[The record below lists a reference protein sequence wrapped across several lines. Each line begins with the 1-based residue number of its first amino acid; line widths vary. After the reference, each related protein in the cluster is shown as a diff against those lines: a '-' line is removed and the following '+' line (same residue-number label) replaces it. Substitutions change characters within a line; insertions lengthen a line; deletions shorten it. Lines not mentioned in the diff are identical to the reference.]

1 MEVAVEDDQQSSA
14 GEMDIVSLRSAELEK
29 GAAPTRI
36 LIAPWGD
43 VESTQGQFFVD
54 GQAVAATIEQFREH
68 GTDIP
73 IDFEHQT
80 LGGSYSSPDG
90 LAPAAGWIKNLI
102 GIESVGLMADVE
114 WTELGL
120 EHLQKRQYRYLS
132 PVALI
137 RKSDR
142 RLVGLHSAALTNKP
156 AIVGMEALVNRET
169 SSEERDCGV
178 PLAAC
183 SQCDRDD
190 ASCEQEQAS
199 RPLHPGEVNNSS
211 QTVQIAQAPDKSGFH
226 SACGSLDQSLEEE
239 SMVETLEKLRKQ
251 LALDQQDGARQ
262 VLVAASRRLVELEKR
277 EAQKG
282 AEARVSEAMAAG
294 KLTEAQREWALKL
307 ALSDAPSFDEWSA
320 AAPMV
325 VNLGRTAA
333 PSAGDSV
340 AQASQLVAARARS
353 EYRCESA
360 LQALTSEDAYV
371 QQAMRESNQ

>member
-1 MEVAVEDDQQSSA
+1 MGDDQQRSA
-14 GEMDIVSLRSAELEK
+14 SEMDVVSLRSAELET

-43 VESTQGQFFVD
+43 VESTQGHFVVD

-80 LGGSYSSPDG
+80 LGGSYASPDG
-90 LAPAAGWIKNLI
+90 LAPAAGWIKDLI

-156 AIVGMEALVNRET
+156 AIVGMEALVNRED
-169 SSEERDCGV
+169 SSEAHDCGV

-183 SQCDRDD
+183 CQCDRDG
-190 ASCEQEQAS
+190 ASEEHGRTSHPWQ
-199 RPLHPGEVNNSS
+199 PGEDSPN
-211 QTVQIAQAPDKSGFH
+211 QTVQIAQAPDKSGF
-226 SACGSLDQSLEEE
+226 SRRAGTCGSLDQTLEEE

-251 LALDQQDGARQ
+251 LDLDQINGARQ
-262 VLVAASRRLVELEKR
+262 VLVAASRRIAELEQR
-277 EAQKG
+277 EEDKG

-307 ALSDAPSFDEWSA
+307 ALSDAQSFDDWSA

-325 VNLGRTAA
+325 VSLGRTAA
-333 PSAGDSV
+333 PSAGDSM
-340 AQASQLVAARARS
+340 AQTSQLAAARARS
-353 EYRCESA
+353 EYRCESV
-360 LQALTSEDAYV
+360 LQALTSEDAFV

>member
-1 MEVAVEDDQQSSA
+1 MEDDQQSSA
-14 GEMDIVSLRSAELEK
+14 SEMDIVSLRSAELET

-102 GIESVGLMADVE
+102 GIESVGRMAAVE

-156 AIVGMEALVNRET
+156 AIVGMEALVNREDTAVSNRT
-169 SSEERDCGV
+169 SPIPSVDTAV
-178 PLAAC
+178 A
-183 SQCDRDD
+183 
-190 ASCEQEQAS
+190 
-199 RPLHPGEVNNSS
+199 HGEVKNST
-211 QTVQIAQAPDKSGFH
+211 QTVQIAQAPDESGFH
-226 SACGSLDQSLEEE
+226 SACGSLNNVLEEE

-251 LALDQQDGARQ
+251 LDMDQQGGARQ
-262 VLVAASRRLVELEKR
+262 VLVAASQRIAELEQQE
-277 EAQKG
+277 EAKG
-282 AEARVSEAMAAG
+282 AEARVAEAMTAG
-294 KLTEAQREWALKL
+294 KLTESQRDWALKL
-307 ALSDAPSFDEWSA
+307 ALSDAQSFDEWTA
-320 AAPMV
+320 AAPV
-325 VNLGRTAA
+325 IVNLGRTAA
-333 PSAGDSV
+333 PSASDPAEQTSR
-340 AQASQLVAARARS
+340 LVAARARS
-353 EYRCESA
+353 EYRCESV

-371 QQAMRESNQ
+371 QQAMKESGR

>member
-1 MEVAVEDDQQSSA
+1 MEDDQQSSA
-14 GEMDIVSLRSAELEK
+14 GEMDMVSLRSAELEA

-43 VESTQGQFFVD
+43 VESTQGHFFVD

-90 LAPAAGWIKNLI
+90 LAPAAGWIKDLI

-156 AIVGMEALVNRET
+156 AIVGMEALVNRED
-169 SSEERDCGV
+169 SSD
-178 PLAAC
+178 
-183 SQCDRDD
+183 
-190 ASCEQEQAS
+190 
-199 RPLHPGEVNNSS
+199 
-211 QTVQIAQAPDKSGFH
+211 QTVQIAQAPDKSGF
-226 SACGSLDQSLEEE
+226 SRRAGTCGSLDQTLEEE

-251 LALDQQDGARQ
+251 LDLDQRNGARQ
-262 VLVAASRRLVELEKR
+262 VLVAASRRIAELEQR
-277 EAQKG
+277 EEDKG
-282 AEARVSEAMAAG
+282 AEERVSEAMAAG

-307 ALSDAPSFDEWSA
+307 ALSDAQSFDDWSA

-325 VNLGRTAA
+325 VSLGRTAA
-333 PSAGDSV
+333 PSAGDSM
-340 AQASQLVAARARS
+340 AQTSQLAAARARS
-353 EYRCESA
+353 EYRCEA
-360 LQALTSEDAYV
+360 VLQALTSEDAFV

>member
-1 MEVAVEDDQQSSA
+1 MEDDQQSSA
-14 GEMDIVSLRSAELEK
+14 GEMDVVSLRSAELEA

-43 VESTQGQFFVD
+43 VESTQGHFFVD

-90 LAPAAGWIKNLI
+90 LAPAAGWIKDLI

-156 AIVGMEALVNRET
+156 AIVGMEALVNRED
-169 SSEERDCGV
+169 SSD
-178 PLAAC
+178 
-183 SQCDRDD
+183 
-190 ASCEQEQAS
+190 
-199 RPLHPGEVNNSS
+199 
-211 QTVQIAQAPDKSGFH
+211 QTVQIAQAPDKSGF
-226 SACGSLDQSLEEE
+226 SRRAGTCGSLDQTLEEE

-251 LALDQQDGARQ
+251 LDLDQRNGARQ
-262 VLVAASRRLVELEKR
+262 VLVAASRRIAELEQR
-277 EAQKG
+277 EEDKG
-282 AEARVSEAMAAG
+282 AEERVSEAMAAG

-307 ALSDAPSFDEWSA
+307 ALSDAQSFDDWSA

-325 VNLGRTAA
+325 VSLGRTAA
-333 PSAGDSV
+333 PSAGDSM
-340 AQASQLVAARARS
+340 AQTSQLAAARARS
-353 EYRCESA
+353 EYRCEA
-360 LQALTSEDAYV
+360 VLQALTSEDAFV
-371 QQAMRESNQ
+371 QQAMMEVSSSQ

>member
-1 MEVAVEDDQQSSA
+1 MNDNELTTMVETD
-14 GEMDIVSLRSAELEK
+14 MVSLRSAELET
-29 GAAPTRI
+29 GTAPTRI

-43 VESTQGQFFVD
+43 VESTRGQFFVD

-80 LGGSYSSPDG
+80 LGGSYASPDG
-90 LAPAAGWIKNLI
+90 LAPAAGWIKDLI

-156 AIVGMEALVNRET
+156 AIVGMEALVNREDAAIDHST
-169 SSEERDCGV
+169 SPNGTADTAVAHRGV
-178 PLAAC
+178 A
-183 SQCDRDD
+183 R
-190 ASCEQEQAS
+190 
-199 RPLHPGEVNNSS
+199 GEVKNSA
-211 QTVQIAQAPDKSGFH
+211 QTVQIAQAE
-226 SACGSLDQSLEEE
+226 ACGSLNNALEEE

-251 LALDQQDGARQ
+251 LDMDQQGGARQ
-262 VLVAASRRLVELEKR
+262 VLVAASARIAELEQQE
-277 EAQKG
+277 EAKG
-282 AEARVSEAMAAG
+282 AEERVSEAMAAG

-307 ALSDAPSFDEWSA
+307 ALRDAQSFDEWSA
-320 AAPMV
+320 AAPVV

-333 PSAGDSV
+333 PSAGDPA
-340 AQASQLVAARARS
+340 AQSGQLVAARARS
-353 EYRCESA
+353 EYRGEA
-360 LQALTSEDAYV
+360 VLQALTSEDAYV
-371 QQAMRESNQ
+371 QQAMKEGSQ

>member
-1 MEVAVEDDQQSSA
+1 M
-14 GEMDIVSLRSAELEK
+14 SLRSAELEA

-43 VESTQGQFFVD
+43 VESTQGHFFVD

-90 LAPAAGWIKNLI
+90 LAPAAGWIKDLI

-156 AIVGMEALVNRET
+156 AIVGMEALVNRED
-169 SSEERDCGV
+169 SSD
-178 PLAAC
+178 
-183 SQCDRDD
+183 
-190 ASCEQEQAS
+190 
-199 RPLHPGEVNNSS
+199 
-211 QTVQIAQAPDKSGFH
+211 QTVQIAQAPDKSGF
-226 SACGSLDQSLEEE
+226 SRRAGTCGSLDQTLEEE

-251 LALDQQDGARQ
+251 LDLDQRNGARQ
-262 VLVAASRRLVELEKR
+262 VLVAASRRIAELEQR
-277 EAQKG
+277 EEDKG
-282 AEARVSEAMAAG
+282 AEERVSEAMAAG

-307 ALSDAPSFDEWSA
+307 ALSDAQSFDDWSA

-325 VNLGRTAA
+325 VSLGRTAA

-340 AQASQLVAARARS
+340 AQTNQLVAARARS
-353 EYRCESA
+353 EYRCEA
-360 LQALTSEDAYV
+360 VLQALTSEEAYV
-371 QQAMRESNQ
+371 QQAMREVPVASNQ

>member
-1 MEVAVEDDQQSSA
+1 MEDDQQCSA
-14 GEMDIVSLRSAELEK
+14 GEMDIVSLRSAELET

-80 LGGSYSSPDG
+80 LGGTYASPDG
-90 LAPAAGWIKNLI
+90 LAPAAGWIKDLI

-156 AIVGMEALVNRET
+156 AIVGMEALVNRED
-169 SSEERDCGV
+169 SS
-178 PLAAC
+178 
-183 SQCDRDD
+183 
-190 ASCEQEQAS
+190 
-199 RPLHPGEVNNSS
+199 N
-211 QTVQIAQAPDKSGFH
+211 QTVQVAQAK
-226 SACGSLDQSLEEE
+226 ARGSLDQTLEEE

-251 LALDQQDGARQ
+251 LALDQRDGARQ
-262 VLVAASRRLVELEKR
+262 VLVAASQRLAELEQR
-277 EAQKG
+277 EEQKG

-307 ALSDAPSFDEWSA
+307 ALSDAQSFDHWSA

-333 PSAGDSV
+333 PSAGDSM
-340 AQASQLVAARARS
+340 AQTSQLVAARARS
-353 EYRCESA
+353 EFRCESV
-360 LQALTSEDAYV
+360 LQALTSEEAYV
-371 QQAMRESNQ
+371 QQAMRESSQ

>member
-1 MEVAVEDDQQSSA
+1 MEDDQQSSA
-14 GEMDIVSLRSAELEK
+14 GEMDMVSLRSAELEA

-43 VESTQGQFFVD
+43 VESTQGHFFVD

-90 LAPAAGWIKNLI
+90 LAPAAGWIKDLV

-156 AIVGMEALVNRET
+156 AIVGMEALVNRED
-169 SSEERDCGV
+169 SSDEHGR
-178 PLAAC
+178 
-183 SQCDRDD
+183 
-190 ASCEQEQAS
+190 ASCPGHA
-199 RPLHPGEVNNSS
+199 GEVKSS
-211 QTVQIAQAPDKSGFH
+211 TQTVQIAQAPDKSGF
-226 SACGSLDQSLEEE
+226 SRRAGTCGSLDQTLEEE

-251 LALDQQDGARQ
+251 LDLDQRNGARQ
-262 VLVAASRRLVELEKR
+262 VLVAASRRIAELEQR
-277 EAQKG
+277 EEDKG
-282 AEARVSEAMAAG
+282 AEERVSEAMAAG

-307 ALSDAPSFDEWSA
+307 ALSDAQSFDDWSA

-325 VNLGRTAA
+325 VSLGRTAA

-353 EYRCESA
+353 EFRCESV

>member
-1 MEVAVEDDQQSSA
+1 MKDNELTTMVETD
-14 GEMDIVSLRSAELEK
+14 MVSLRSAELET

-80 LGGSYSSPDG
+80 LGGSYASPDG
-90 LAPAAGWIKNLI
+90 LAPAAGWIKDLI

-156 AIVGMEALVNRET
+156 AIVGMEALVNRED
-169 SSEERDCGV
+169 SS
-178 PLAAC
+178 
-183 SQCDRDD
+183 
-190 ASCEQEQAS
+190 
-199 RPLHPGEVNNSS
+199 N
-211 QTVQIAQAPDKSGFH
+211 QTVQIAQAD
-226 SACGSLDQSLEEE
+226 ACGSLNNALEEE

-251 LALDQQDGARQ
+251 LDLDQRDGARQ
-262 VLVAASRRLVELEKR
+262 VLMAASQRIAELEQR
-277 EAQKG
+277 EEDKG

-307 ALSDAPSFDEWSA
+307 ALSDAQSFDEWSA

-340 AQASQLVAARARS
+340 AQTSQLAAARARS
-353 EYRCESA
+353 EYRCESV
-360 LQALTSEDAYV
+360 LQALTSEEAYV

>member
-1 MEVAVEDDQQSSA
+1 MEDDQQSSA
-14 GEMDIVSLRSAELEK
+14 GEMDMVSLRSAELEA

-43 VESTQGQFFVD
+43 VESTQGHFFVD

-90 LAPAAGWIKNLI
+90 LAPAAGWIKDLI

-156 AIVGMEALVNRET
+156 AIVGMEALVNRED
-169 SSEERDCGV
+169 SSD
-178 PLAAC
+178 
-183 SQCDRDD
+183 
-190 ASCEQEQAS
+190 
-199 RPLHPGEVNNSS
+199 
-211 QTVQIAQAPDKSGFH
+211 QTVQIAQAPDKSGF
-226 SACGSLDQSLEEE
+226 SRRAGTCGSLDQTLEEE

-251 LALDQQDGARQ
+251 LDLDQRNGARQ
-262 VLVAASRRLVELEKR
+262 VLVAASRRIAELEQR
-277 EAQKG
+277 EEDKG
-282 AEARVSEAMAAG
+282 AEERVSEAMAAG

-307 ALSDAPSFDEWSA
+307 ALSDAQSFDDWSA

-325 VNLGRTAA
+325 VSLGRTAA
-333 PSAGDSV
+333 PSAGDSM
-340 AQASQLVAARARS
+340 AQTSQLAAARARS
-353 EYRCESA
+353 EYRCESV
-360 LQALTSEDAYV
+360 LQALTSEDAFV

>member
-1 MEVAVEDDQQSSA
+1 MEDDQQCSA
-14 GEMDIVSLRSAELEK
+14 GEMDMVSLRSAELETEV
-29 GAAPTRI
+29 APTRV

-43 VESTQGQFFVD
+43 VESTQGHFFVD

-80 LGGSYSSPDG
+80 LGGSYASPDG

-156 AIVGMEALVNRET
+156 AIVGMEALVNRED
-169 SSEERDCGV
+169 SSN
-178 PLAAC
+178 
-183 SQCDRDD
+183 
-190 ASCEQEQAS
+190 QA
-199 RPLHPGEVNNSS
+199 
-211 QTVQIAQAPDKSGFH
+211 VQVVQAE
-226 SACGSLDQSLEEE
+226 ACGSLDQTLEEE

-262 VLVAASRRLVELEKR
+262 VLVAASQRLAELEQR
-277 EAQKG
+277 EEQKG

-307 ALSDAPSFDEWSA
+307 ALSDAQSFDEWSA

-325 VNLGRTAA
+325 VNLGRTTA
-333 PSAGDSV
+333 PSAGDSA
-340 AQASQLVAARARS
+340 AQTSQLLSARARS
-353 EYRCESA
+353 EYRSESV
-360 LQALTSEDAYV
+360 LQALTSEEAFV
-371 QQAMRESNQ
+371 QQAMKEVSSNQ

>member
-1 MEVAVEDDQQSSA
+1 MEDDQQSSA
-14 GEMDIVSLRSAELEK
+14 GEMDMVSLRSAELET

-43 VESTQGQFFVD
+43 VESTQGHFFVD

-80 LGGSYSSPDG
+80 LGGSYASPDG
-90 LAPAAGWIKNLI
+90 LAPAAGWIKDLI

-156 AIVGMEALVNRET
+156 AIVGMEALVNRED
-169 SSEERDCGV
+169 SSD
-178 PLAAC
+178 
-183 SQCDRDD
+183 
-190 ASCEQEQAS
+190 
-199 RPLHPGEVNNSS
+199 
-211 QTVQIAQAPDKSGFH
+211 QTVQIAQAPDKSGF
-226 SACGSLDQSLEEE
+226 SRRAGTCGSLDQTLEEE

-251 LALDQQDGARQ
+251 LDLDQRNGARQ
-262 VLVAASRRLVELEKR
+262 VLVAASRRIAELEQR
-277 EAQKG
+277 EEDKG
-282 AEARVSEAMAAG
+282 AEERVSEAMAAG

-307 ALSDAPSFDEWSA
+307 ALSDAQSFDDWSA

-325 VNLGRTAA
+325 VSLGRTAA
-333 PSAGDSV
+333 PSAG
-340 AQASQLVAARARS
+340 
-353 EYRCESA
+353 
-360 LQALTSEDAYV
+360 
-371 QQAMRESNQ
+371 

>member
-1 MEVAVEDDQQSSA
+1 MEDDQQSSA
-14 GEMDIVSLRSAELEK
+14 SEMDVVSLRSAELEA

-43 VESTQGQFFVD
+43 VESTQGHFFVD

-90 LAPAAGWIKNLI
+90 LAPAAGWIKDLI

-156 AIVGMEALVNRET
+156 AIVGMEALVNRED
-169 SSEERDCGV
+169 SSD
-178 PLAAC
+178 
-183 SQCDRDD
+183 
-190 ASCEQEQAS
+190 
-199 RPLHPGEVNNSS
+199 
-211 QTVQIAQAPDKSGFH
+211 QTVQIAQAPDKSGF
-226 SACGSLDQSLEEE
+226 SRRAGTCGSLDQTLEEE

-251 LALDQQDGARQ
+251 LDLDQRNGARQ
-262 VLVAASRRLVELEKR
+262 VLVAASRRIAELEQR
-277 EAQKG
+277 EEDKG
-282 AEARVSEAMAAG
+282 AEERVSEAMAAG

-307 ALSDAPSFDEWSA
+307 ALSDAQSFDDWSA

-325 VNLGRTAA
+325 VSLGRTAA
-333 PSAGDSV
+333 PSAGDSM
-340 AQASQLVAARARS
+340 AQTSQLAAARARS
-353 EYRCESA
+353 EYRCEA
-360 LQALTSEDAYV
+360 VLQALTSEDAFV

>member
-1 MEVAVEDDQQSSA
+1 MGDDQQRSA
-14 GEMDIVSLRSAELEK
+14 SEMDVVSLRSAELET

-43 VESTQGQFFVD
+43 VESTQGHFVVD

-80 LGGSYSSPDG
+80 LGGSYASPDG
-90 LAPAAGWIKNLI
+90 LAPAAGWIKDLI

-156 AIVGMEALVNRET
+156 AIVGMEALVNRED
-169 SSEERDCGV
+169 SSEAHDCGV

-183 SQCDRDD
+183 CQCDRDG
-190 ASCEQEQAS
+190 ASEEHGRTSHPWQ
-199 RPLHPGEVNNSS
+199 PGEDSPN

-226 SACGSLDQSLEEE
+226 SACGSLDQTLEDQ
-239 SMVETLEKLRKQ
+239 SMVETLEKLRQQ
-251 LALDQQDGARQ
+251 LDLDQQGGARQ
-262 VLVAASRRLVELEKR
+262 VLVAASQRIAELEQR
-277 EAQKG
+277 EEDKG
-282 AEARVSEAMAAG
+282 AEARVSAAMAAG

-307 ALSDAPSFDEWSA
+307 ALSNAQSFDEWSA

-333 PSAGDSV
+333 PSAGDPV
-340 AQASQLVAARARS
+340 AQTNQLVAARARS
-353 EYRCESA
+353 EFRSESV
-360 LQALTSEDAYV
+360 LQALTSEEAYV
-371 QQAMRESNQ
+371 QQAMKEVSSSQ

>member
-1 MEVAVEDDQQSSA
+1 MEDDQQSSA
-14 GEMDIVSLRSAELEK
+14 GEMDMVSLRSAELEA

-43 VESTQGQFFVD
+43 VESTQGHFFVD
-54 GQAVAATIEQFREH
+54 GQAVAATIEQCREH

-90 LAPAAGWIKNLI
+90 LAPAAGWIKDLI

-156 AIVGMEALVNRET
+156 AIVGMEALVNRED
-169 SSEERDCGV
+169 SSD
-178 PLAAC
+178 
-183 SQCDRDD
+183 
-190 ASCEQEQAS
+190 
-199 RPLHPGEVNNSS
+199 

-226 SACGSLDQSLEEE
+226 SACGSLDQTLEET
-239 SMVETLEKLRKQ
+239 SMVETLEKLRQQ
-251 LALDQQDGARQ
+251 LDLDQQGGARQ
-262 VLVAASRRLVELEKR
+262 VLVAASQRIAELEQR
-277 EAQKG
+277 EEDKG
-282 AEARVSEAMAAG
+282 AEARVSAAMAAG

-307 ALSDAPSFDEWSA
+307 ALSNAQSFDEWSAA

-333 PSAGDSV
+333 PAAGDSV
-340 AQASQLVAARARS
+340 AQTGRLVAAQARS
-353 EYRCESA
+353 EFRSESV
-360 LQALTSEDAYV
+360 LQALTSQEAYV
-371 QQAMRESNQ
+371 QQAVRESNQ

>member
-1 MEVAVEDDQQSSA
+1 MEDDQQSSA
-14 GEMDIVSLRSAELEK
+14 GEMDMVSLRSAELEA

-43 VESTQGQFFVD
+43 VESTQGHFFVD

-68 GTDIP
+68 GTDVP

-80 LGGSYSSPDG
+80 LGGSYASPDG
-90 LAPAAGWIKNLI
+90 LAPAAGWIKDLI

-156 AIVGMEALVNRET
+156 AIVGMEALVNRED
-169 SSEERDCGV
+169 SSDEHG
-178 PLAAC
+178 
-183 SQCDRDD
+183 Q
-190 ASCEQEQAS
+190 ASCPGHA
-199 RPLHPGEVNNSS
+199 GEVNSS
-211 QTVQIAQAPDKSGFH
+211 TQTVQIAQAPDKSGFH
-226 SACGSLDQSLEEE
+226 SACGSLDQTLEEQ

-251 LALDQQDGARQ
+251 LALDQRDGARQ
-262 VLVAASRRLVELEKR
+262 VLVAASQRIAELEQR
-277 EAQKG
+277 EEDKG
-282 AEARVSEAMAAG
+282 AEARVAEAMAAG
-294 KLTEAQREWALKL
+294 KLTEAQHEWALKL
-307 ALSDAPSFDEWSA
+307 ALSDAQSFEAWSA
-320 AAPMV
+320 AAPVV

-333 PSAGDSV
+333 PSAGDSM
-340 AQASQLVAARARS
+340 AQTSQLVAARARS
-353 EYRCESA
+353 EYRCESV
-360 LQALTSEDAYV
+360 LRALTSEEAYV
-371 QQAMRESNQ
+371 QQAMKEVSSSQ

>member
-1 MEVAVEDDQQSSA
+1 MEDDQQCSA
-14 GEMDIVSLRSAELEK
+14 GEMDVVSLRSAELET

-43 VESTQGQFFVD
+43 VESTQGRFFVD

-80 LGGSYSSPDG
+80 LGGSYASPDG
-90 LAPAAGWIKNLI
+90 LAPAAGWIKDLI

-156 AIVGMEALVNRET
+156 AIVGMEALVNREDA
-169 SSEERDCGV
+169 SEEHDRGV
-178 PLAAC
+178 PPFGSEPQGRRLAAC
-183 SQCDRDD
+183 CQCDRDD
-190 ASCEQEQAS
+190 TSEEHGRTS
-199 RPLHPGEVNNSS
+199 RAWHPGEVKNST
-211 QTVQIAQAPDKSGFH
+211 QTVQIAQAK
-226 SACGSLDQSLEEE
+226 ACGSLDQTLEEE
-239 SMVETLEKLRKQ
+239 SMVETLEKLRRQ
-251 LALDQQDGARQ
+251 LALDQRDGARQ
-262 VLVAASRRLVELEKR
+262 VLVAASQRLAELERR
-277 EAQKG
+277 EEQKG

-307 ALSDAPSFDEWSA
+307 ALSDAQSFDEWSA
-320 AAPMV
+320 AAPAV

-340 AQASQLVAARARS
+340 AQTNQLVAARARS
-353 EYRCESA
+353 EFRCESV
-360 LQALTSEDAYV
+360 LQALTSEEAYV

>member
-1 MEVAVEDDQQSSA
+1 MKDNELTTA
-14 GEMDIVSLRSAELEK
+14 GEMDIISLRSAELET

-43 VESTQGQFFVD
+43 VESTRGQFSVD

-80 LGGSYSSPDG
+80 LGGSYASPDG
-90 LAPAAGWIKNLI
+90 LAPAAGWIKDLI

-120 EHLQKRQYRYLS
+120 EHLHKRQYRYLS

-156 AIVGMEALVNRET
+156 AIVGMEALVNREEAAIGERT
-169 SSEERDCGV
+169 SPGSTADTAVGHRAV
-178 PLAAC
+178 A
-183 SQCDRDD
+183 
-190 ASCEQEQAS
+190 
-199 RPLHPGEVNNSS
+199 HGEVQNSN
-211 QTVQIAQAPDKSGFH
+211 QTVQVAQALDKSGSH
-226 SACGSLDQSLEEE
+226 SACGSLDQTLEEE

-251 LALDQQDGARQ
+251 LALDQRDGARQ
-262 VLVAASRRLVELEKR
+262 VLVAASQRLVELERR
-277 EAQKG
+277 EEQKG

-294 KLTEAQREWALKL
+294 KLTEVQREWALKL
-307 ALSDAPSFDEWSA
+307 ALSDAQSFDEWSA
-320 AAPMV
+320 AAPVV

-333 PSAGDSV
+333 PSAGDSL
-340 AQASQLVAARARS
+340 AQTNQLVAARARS
-353 EYRCESA
+353 EYRCESV
-360 LQALTSEDAYV
+360 LQALTSEEAYV
-371 QQAMRESNQ
+371 QQAMKEGSQ

>member
-1 MEVAVEDDQQSSA
+1 MEDDQQCSA
-14 GEMDIVSLRSAELEK
+14 GEMDIVSLRSAELET

-156 AIVGMEALVNRET
+156 AIVGMEALVNREDAAIDERT
-169 SSEERDCGV
+169 SSSSTADMAVAYDSTDRRD
-178 PLAAC
+178 
-183 SQCDRDD
+183 
-190 ASCEQEQAS
+190 
-199 RPLHPGEVNNSS
+199 SS
-211 QTVQIAQAPDKSGFH
+211 NQTGQIAQAPDKSGFH
-226 SACGSLDQSLEEE
+226 SACGSLDQTLEEE

-251 LALDQQDGARQ
+251 LALDQRDGARQ
-262 VLVAASRRLVELEKR
+262 VLVAASQRLAELERR
-277 EAQKG
+277 EEQKG

-307 ALSDAPSFDEWSA
+307 ALSDAQSFDEWSA
-320 AAPMV
+320 AAPVV

-333 PSAGDSV
+333 PSAGESV
-340 AQASQLVAARARS
+340 AQTSQLVAARARS
-353 EYRCESA
+353 EFRSESV
-360 LQALTSEDAYV
+360 LQALTWEDAYV
-371 QQAMRESNQ
+371 QQAMKEASQ

>member
-1 MEVAVEDDQQSSA
+1 MEDDQQCSA
-14 GEMDIVSLRSAELEK
+14 GEMDIVSLRSAELET

-54 GQAVAATIEQFREH
+54 GPAVAAPIEQFREH

-90 LAPAAGWIKNLI
+90 LAPAAGWIKDLI

-156 AIVGMEALVNRET
+156 AIVGMEALVNRED
-169 SSEERDCGV
+169 SSEEHDCGV
-178 PLAAC
+178 PLAARC
-183 SQCDRDD
+183 QCDGNTAPEGHGR
-190 ASCEQEQAS
+190 AS
-199 RPLHPGEVNNSS
+199 RPWHPGEVKNST

-226 SACGSLDQSLEEE
+226 SACGSLDHSLEEE
-239 SMVETLEKLRKQ
+239 SMIETLEKLRKQ
-251 LALDQQDGARQ
+251 LDLDPQGGARQ
-262 VLVAASRRLVELEKR
+262 VLAAASQRIAELER
-277 EAQKG
+277 HEENQG
-282 AEARVSEAMAAG
+282 AEARVSEAMAVG

-320 AAPMV
+320 AAPVV

-340 AQASQLVAARARS
+340 APASQLVAARARS
-353 EYRCESA
+353 EYRCESV